1 MGSAC
6 SIKRV
11 SSRITP
17 TMMEFKINGE
27 DALAPKIVFLGLD
40 GSGKSAIITWLKRSE
55 LGETNHETFY
65 TPLPK
70 QPSHSIAI
78 PNSNTNR
85 VNTSRCGN
93 IVLIDVAGYELHR
106 RYAWRN
112 IAAKVGVIMIV
123 YIIDQCDVVRFP
135 VARRELLNLIHSLN
149 ECNVHCSISIVINNK
164 LGSIDRNEI
173 DKFLVPSTEL
183 QELLNEACAKCG
195 DNTKRLV
202 TMSTI
207 CGASDVQSLAATL
220 YPTVK
225 ENLKTVE
232 NHM

>member
-1 MGSAC
+1 
-6 SIKRV
+6 
-11 SSRITP
+11 
-17 TMMEFKINGE
+17 ME
-27 DALAPKIVFLGLD
+27 
-40 GSGKSAIITWLKRSE
+40 LKR
-55 LGETNHETFY
+55 
-65 TPLPK
+65 K

-93 IVLIDVAGYELHR
+93 IVLIDVAGDELHR